1 MSFRLGIDG
10 AASCAGGCFRFDT
23 MGGLVAPERLA
34 CAAAKDADPPPSPP
48 PRYVSAGEQWRAA
61 GGGTR
66 GFTAPPPPP
75 LHAAETPRGASGGT
89 TDTFASGAPPQQHY
103 DPVYATEAPAL
114 GQHVGQ
120 VPRLSSASAATDASF
135 GGGGAEP
142 DDAAGGGGLPV
153 VVLVIVLLAVAVVAA
168 VVALRKAAPLGVLPS
183 WLVDGPC
190 GRAVLPGTALA
201 RPTRSQARAT
211 AKLAKEEEGE
221 ELLWQ
226 QLARKPAARVAA
238 EMEEDDL
245 D

>member
-1 MSFRLGIDG
+1 MSFRLGLDG

-89 TDTFASGAPPQQHY
+89 TDTFASGTPPQQQRY
-103 DPVYATEAPAL
+103 DPVYATEAPAF
-114 GQHVGQ
+114 GQ
-120 VPRLSSASAATDASF
+120 VPRLSSTSAATDASF
-135 GGGGAEP
+135 GGGGGAEP

-238 EMEEDDL
+238 EMEEEDDL